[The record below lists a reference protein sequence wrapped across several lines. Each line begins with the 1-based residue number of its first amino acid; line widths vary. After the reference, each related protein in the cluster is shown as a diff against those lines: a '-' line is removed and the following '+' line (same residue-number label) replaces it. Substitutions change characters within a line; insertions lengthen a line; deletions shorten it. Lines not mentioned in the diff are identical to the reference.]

1 MTIDHII
8 TVDHMTTYH
17 MATDRMTTDH
27 MTTDHM
33 TTDHMTPVGKV
44 IGKKGNVIQE
54 ILEKSRVHN
63 VKVVGDDEAK
73 DRDIDIQVQVRG
85 RG

>member
-1 MTIDHII
+1 M
-8 TVDHMTTYH
+8 
-17 MATDRMTTDH
+17 
-27 MTTDHM
+27 
-33 TTDHMTPVGKV
+33 

-73 DRDIDIQVQVRG
+73 EREIDIQMHVCHALMGGVSDKGYPEIGQISRVPTKDKFNAPIVYG
-85 RG
+85 